1 MMADRKNIFEGLTD
15 PDEIKEVL
23 SQQRAKLADHEL
35 ELAGAVEEGA
45 SAKSIELLTNDIED
59 KKRQIEEGEELLSR
73 TATQPESPA
82 EVDPEPELEPAL
94 SEPQP
99 EPEPEPESEPV
110 SPDSVASEPE
120 LESAPEPT
128 PVPDP
133 VVSVLER
140 ELDRDPDPEIGP
152 SPSIVESDSEPAS
165 TVGPIVPE
173 PVAPEPE
180 PEPVAP
186 VADREP
192 ELPSFLTEPTPV
204 PDPVVPVLE
213 RELDRDPDP
222 EIGPSPS
229 IVESDSEP
237 ASTVGPI
244 VPEPVAPEPEP
255 EPVAPV
261 ADREPELPS
270 FLTEPTPGT
279 DGSGSTEPDPS
290 IGDHHDPVL
299 EPRTVGSVQPLGWG
313 DPDDREGRDDRD
325 PWLRPV
331 PADDASR
338 PLGWGDRGDRDPWSG
353 PVSADDAPRPLGWAD
368 PHGLGDQE
376 PGLPRTAAE
385 PITTTTQEV
394 GGHSDPATHQQ
405 SELRQGAGL
414 LLNGIKKALGI
425 RPPLQE
431 GETRPSYF
439 KTPRGGIVRAV
450 GLTTAVV
457 VGGGIALAQCDGG
470 DSTPAVNDQAPGA
483 QVDSGC
489 VLNSQTATQQA
500 QEALTSSQGDP
511 VAAVVIAEQMLAR
524 YGAPNG
530 KCSDSVVQISQTVA
544 RDYIASQTG
553 SPSSSNVP
561 STTGQATDLEPNGQ
575 ATTSSQPSVAPSTA
589 AAVVEPDETVF
600 CEDGEIVYDEGEL
613 SVQDMPT
620 DLWEGSSCD
629 VAPGSFEDVEIDN
642 NEVVRVLGQ

>member
-1 MMADRKNIFEGLTD
+1 MADRKNIFEGLTD

-94 SEPQP
+94 SEP

-120 LESAPEPT
+120 LPSFLTEPT
-128 PVPDP
+128 PGTDP
-133 VVSVLER
+133 VVPVLER
-140 ELDRDPDPEIGP
+140 ELDRDPDPVVDP

-173 PVAPEPE
+173 PIAPEPE
-180 PEPVAP
+180 PESA
-186 VADREP
+186 
-192 ELPSFLTEPTPV
+192 
-204 PDPVVPVLE
+204 
-213 RELDRDPDP
+213 
-222 EIGPSPS
+222 
-229 IVESDSEP
+229 
-237 ASTVGPI
+237 
-244 VPEPVAPEPEP
+244 PEPVAS
-255 EPVAPV
+255 
-261 ADREPELPS
+261 EPELPS

-561 STTGQATDLEPNGQ
+561 STAGQGTELEPNGQ
-575 ATTSSQPSVAPSTA
+575 ATTSSQPSAAPSTA
-589 AAVVEPDETVF
+589 AAVVEPNETVL
-600 CEDGEIVYDEGEL
+600 CKDGEIVYEEGEL

-642 NEVVRVLGQ
+642 NEVVRVLGE